1 LIGLVGARAYPGTA
15 GGHVVRLEVTL
26 RCTDEGFWLDL
37 MNQAADR
44 HAATPSEI
52 PWRGWRDIFIRVY
65 RNVETNRVIIVA
77 AGVSF
82 YSLLAIF
89 PAIAA
94 MVAIYGLFADPAA
107 ISSHLDSASGLL
119 PGGAIEVIRDQ
130 LTRTSSRGTGTLGF
144 TFLGGLAFS
153 LWSANAGI
161 KSIFDALN
169 LVYSEEEK
177 RGFVILNLVS
187 LTFTAAAIVFA
198 LTAIVLVIALPIV
211 LDYIGLGEA
220 TDLTVRV
227 GRWPL
232 LFLGVAFALAVLYRY
247 GPSRSRPKWRWIS
260 WGSAFAA
267 MTWIIASVLFS
278 WYTANFA
285 TYDKTYG
292 SLGAVIG
299 FMVWLWISMIVVLVG
314 AAINAEI
321 EHQTALNTIRK
332 AKAVGLTASEANPP

>member
-1 LIGLVGARAYPGTA
+1 
-15 GGHVVRLEVTL
+15 
-26 RCTDEGFWLDL
+26 
-37 MNQAADR
+37 MNQAAGR
-44 HAATPSEI
+44 HPATPSAI
-52 PWRGWRDIFIRVY
+52 PCRGWRQVLIHVY
-65 RNVETNRVIIVA
+65 RNIETNRVIIVA

-82 YSLLAIF
+82 YALLAIF

-94 MVAIYGLFADPAA
+94 MVAIYSLFADPIA

-119 PGGAIEVIRDQ
+119 PGGANEVIRDQ
-130 LTRTSSRGTGTLGF
+130 LTRITSRGAGALGF

-169 LVYSEEEK
+169 LVYNEEEK

-198 LTAIVLVIALPIV
+198 LAAIGLVIALPVV
-211 LDYIGLGEA
+211 LDYIGLGVV

-227 GRWPL
+227 GRWPF
-232 LFLGVAFALAVLYRY
+232 LFLGVAFALAVLYGY
-247 GPSRSRPKWRWIS
+247 GPSRSEPKLRWIS

-267 MTWIIASVLFS
+267 ITWIIASVLFS
-278 WYTANFA
+278 WYTANFGA
-285 TYDKTYG
+285 YDKTYG

-299 FMVWLWISMIVVLVG
+299 FMVWLWISMIVILVG

-321 EHQTALNTIRK
+321 ERQMARR
-332 AKAVGLTASEANPP
+332 

>member
-1 LIGLVGARAYPGTA
+1 MNQTA
-15 GGHVVRLEVTL
+15 G
-26 RCTDEGFWLDL
+26 
-37 MNQAADR
+37 R
-44 HAATPSEI
+44 HPASPSAMSC
-52 PWRGWRDIFIRVY
+52 RRWRDVFIRVY
-65 RNVETNRVIIVA
+65 RNVETNRVIVVA

-94 MVAIYGLFADPAA
+94 MVAIYGLFADPTA

-130 LTRTSSRGTGTLGF
+130 LTRTSSRGAGTLRF
-144 TFLGGLAFS
+144 TFLGALAFS

-169 LVYSEEEK
+169 LVYNEEEK

-187 LTFTAAAIVFA
+187 LLFTAAAIVLA
-198 LTAIVLVIALPIV
+198 LAAIVLVIALPIV
-211 LDYIGLGEA
+211 LDYIGLGVA

-232 LFLGVAFALAVLYRY
+232 LFLGVGFALAVLYRY
-247 GPSRSRPKWRWIS
+247 GPSRSEPKLRWIS

-267 MTWIIASVLFS
+267 ITWIIASVLFS
-278 WYTANFA
+278 WYTANFGA
-285 TYDKTYG
+285 YDKTYG

-299 FMVWLWISMIVVLVG
+299 FMIWLWISMIVILVG
-314 AAINAEI
+314 AAIDAEI
-321 EHQTALNTIRK
+321 ERQTAIPIGGRPNPSELAEPAVNTLRRRGRREVPAEHYEAPRK
-332 AKAVGLTASEANPP
+332 RD

>member
-1 LIGLVGARAYPGTA
+1 V
-15 GGHVVRLEVTL
+15 
-26 RCTDEGFWLDL
+26 
-37 MNQAADR
+37 
-44 HAATPSEI
+44 
-52 PWRGWRDIFIRVY
+52 RVY

-77 AGVSF
+77 AGVTF
-82 YSLLAIF
+82 YLLLAIF

-94 MVAIYGLFADPAA
+94 LVAIYGLFADPAV
-107 ISSHLDSASGLL
+107 ISSHLDSVTGLL

-130 LTRTSSRGTGTLGF
+130 LTRTASRSAGTLGF

-169 LVYSEEEK
+169 LVYNEEEK
-177 RGFVILNLVS
+177 RGFVMLNLVS
-187 LTFTAAAIVFA
+187 LTFTGAAIVFA
-198 LTAIVLVIALPIV
+198 LTAIALVIALPIA
-211 LDYIGLGEA
+211 LNYTGLGEA
-220 TDLTVRV
+220 KDLAIRV

-247 GPSRSRPKWRWIS
+247 GPSRSRPKLRWIS

-267 MTWIIASVLFS
+267 ITWIIASVLFS
-278 WYTANFA
+278 WYTANFS

-299 FMVWLWISMIVVLVG
+299 FMVWLWISIIVILVG

-321 EHQTALNTIRK
+321 ERQTAIPMRGRPK
-332 AKAVGLTASEANPP
+332 PSEFAASEANRP

>member
-1 LIGLVGARAYPGTA
+1 
-15 GGHVVRLEVTL
+15 
-26 RCTDEGFWLDL
+26 
-37 MNQAADR
+37 MNQAAGR
-44 HAATPSEI
+44 HPATPSAI
-52 PWRGWRDIFIRVY
+52 PCRGWRQVLIYVY
-65 RNVETNRVIIVA
+65 RNIETNRVIIVA

-82 YSLLAIF
+82 YALLAIF

-94 MVAIYGLFADPAA
+94 LVAIYSLFADPIA

-130 LTRTSSRGTGTLGF
+130 LTRTSSRGAGTLGF

-169 LVYSEEEK
+169 LVYNEEEK
-177 RGFVILNLVS
+177 RGFVVLNLVS

-198 LTAIVLVIALPIV
+198 LAAIGLVIALPVV
-211 LDYIGLGEA
+211 LDYIGLGVV

-232 LFLGVAFALAVLYRY
+232 LFLGVAFALAVLYGY
-247 GPSRSRPKWRWIS
+247 GPSHSEPKLRWIS

-267 MTWIIASVLFS
+267 ITWIIASVLFS
-278 WYTANFA
+278 WYTGNFGA
-285 TYDKTYG
+285 YDKTYG

-299 FMVWLWISMIVVLVG
+299 FMVWLWISMIVILVG

-321 EHQTALNTIRK
+321 ERQMAPR
-332 AKAVGLTASEANPP
+332 

>member
-1 LIGLVGARAYPGTA
+1 
-15 GGHVVRLEVTL
+15 
-26 RCTDEGFWLDL
+26 
-37 MNQAADR
+37 MNQTADR

-52 PWRGWRDIFIRVY
+52 PCRGWRDIFVRVY

-77 AGVSF
+77 AGVTF
-82 YSLLAIF
+82 YLLLAIF

-94 MVAIYGLFADPAA
+94 LVAIYGLFADPAV
-107 ISSHLDSASGLL
+107 ISSHLDSVTGLL

-130 LTRTSSRGTGTLGF
+130 LTRTASRSAGTLGF

-169 LVYSEEEK
+169 LVYNEEEK
-177 RGFVILNLVS
+177 RGFVTLNLVS
-187 LTFTAAAIVFA
+187 LTFTGAAIVFA
-198 LTAIVLVIALPIV
+198 LTAIALVIALPIA
-211 LDYIGLGEA
+211 LNYTGLGEA
-220 TDLTVRV
+220 KDLAIRV

-247 GPSRSRPKWRWIS
+247 GPSSSKPKWRWIG

-267 MTWIIASVLFS
+267 TTWIVASVLFS
-278 WYTANFA
+278 WYTVNFD

-314 AAINAEI
+314 AAINAEM
-321 EHQTALNTIRK
+321 ERQTALTR
-332 AKAVGLTASEANPP
+332 

>member
-1 LIGLVGARAYPGTA
+1 MNQTA
-15 GGHVVRLEVTL
+15 G
-26 RCTDEGFWLDL
+26 
-37 MNQAADR
+37 R
-44 HAATPSEI
+44 HAATPSES
-52 PWRGWRDIFIRVY
+52 PCRGWRDIFVRVY
-65 RNVETNRVIIVA
+65 RNVETNRITIVA
-77 AGVSF
+77 AGVTF
-82 YSLLAIF
+82 YALLAIF

-94 MVAIYGLFADPAA
+94 LVAIYGLFADPAT

-130 LTRTSSRGTGTLGF
+130 LTRTASRGAGTLGF
-144 TFLGGLAFS
+144 AFLGGVAVS

-169 LVYSEEEK
+169 LVYNEQEK
-177 RGFVILNLVS
+177 RGFVMLNLVS

-198 LTAIVLVIALPIV
+198 LTAILLVIALPIA
-211 LDYIGLGEA
+211 LNYIGLGEA
-220 TDLTVRV
+220 TDLTIRV

-267 MTWIIASVLFS
+267 ITWMVASVLFS

-314 AAINAEI
+314 AAINAEM
-321 EHQTALNTIRK
+321 EHQTALNTTTNGKPKRSG
-332 AKAVGLTASEANPP
+332 ARRATWEDTMGHR

>member
-1 LIGLVGARAYPGTA
+1 MSQT
-15 GGHVVRLEVTL
+15 
-26 RCTDEGFWLDL
+26 
-37 MNQAADR
+37 ADR
-44 HAATPSEI
+44 HPATPSAI
-52 PWRGWRDIFIRVY
+52 PCRGWRDVFIRVY

-107 ISSHLDSASGLL
+107 ISAHLDSASGLL
-119 PGGAIEVIRDQ
+119 PGGAIEIIRDQ
-130 LTRTSSRGTGTLGF
+130 LTRTSSPGTGTLGF
-144 TFLGGLAFS
+144 TFLGGLAFK

-169 LVYSEEEK
+169 LVYNEEEQ

-187 LTFTAAAIVFA
+187 LMFTAAAIVFA
-198 LTAIVLVIALPIV
+198 LAAIVLVIALPIV
-211 LDYIGLGEA
+211 LDYIGLGVA

-232 LFLGVAFALAVLYRY
+232 LFLGVSFALAVLYRY
-247 GPSRSRPKWRWIS
+247 GPSRSRPKLRWIS
-260 WGSAFAA
+260 WGSAFATI
-267 MTWIIASVLFS
+267 TWIIASVLFS

-299 FMVWLWISMIVVLVG
+299 FMVWLWISMIVILVG
-314 AAINAEI
+314 ATINAEI
-321 EHQTALNTIRK
+321 ERQTAIPMRGRPKPSDL
-332 AKAVGLTASEANPP
+332 AASEANRP